1 MFLFLGGG
9 RKKNITMTQPAGYLA
24 SLFLYLLNNTGKS

>member
-1 MFLFLGGG
+1 MAAGG
-9 RKKNITMTQPAGYLA
+9 RKKNKNITMTQPAEYLA